1 MQKRLSL
8 DINDYIEYSQSYS
21 SIKIELKLLDNKYAK
36 FINISE
42 KDKEYYHIYFDD
54 SKEEIKRFNLNQ
66 NDKVNKIKIRIDY
79 QVKSFNNLFYNSKS
93 ISSIIFKQFVR
104 TNINDMNSAFLGCS
118 SLKELSLSKFTTNNV
133 T

>member
-21 SIKIELKLLDNKYAK
+21 SIKIELKFFDNKYAK

-42 KDKEYYHIYFDD
+42 KYKEYYHIYFDD

-118 SLKELSLSKFTTNNV
+118 SLKELSLS
-133 T
+133 